1 MQPDGADY
9 ISPSKS
15 TEPAIFYSFAITAT
29 TKDHP
34 ACVPVFPAGVPVPG
48 ITHVRAPVSAVPLLS
63 PVLAV

>member
-1 MQPDGADY
+1 MQPDGADH

-15 TEPAIFYSFAITAT
+15 TEPAIFHSFAITAT

-34 ACVPVFPAGVPVPG
+34 VCVPVFPAGVPAPG
-48 ITHVRAPVSAVPLLS
+48 IMHVRAPASAVHPLS

>member
-15 TEPAIFYSFAITAT
+15 TESAIFYSFAITAT

-34 ACVPVFPAGVPVPG
+34 ACVPVPG
-48 ITHVRAPVSAVPLLS
+48 ITHVRAHVSTVPLLS